1 MPSWPRDHGWLG
13 SARMALMRD
22 RDPRAAFA
30 ATIPKPAKRRT
41 GRTVAADTPLNVR
54 SSGLVVGSPRRRLI
68 HESVGRKLGKFA
80 LHIERVS
87 VRVED
92 VNGPKGGVDKRCR
105 IKVTVS
111 GRPSLLVEKSGRS
124 MQAAFDQAID
134 AVERA
139 VRREIGRAGLRAP
152 IDRRRRRK
160 RGAIASGGTA
170 RPDTSASEREP
181 GEGSTAVRNLKA
193 RSGDFAAK
201 LEDSARDRPS
211 RLSTR
216 KSANRTKRDAPQRIA
231 EVASV
236 RSPSARAHAAAPGKR
251 RRTSRV

>member
-1 MPSWPRDHGWLG
+1 MLG
-13 SARMALMRD
+13 CAGMARTRD

-30 ATIPKPAKRRT
+30 ETIPKPAKRRT

-54 SSGLVVGSPRRRLI
+54 SSGLLVGSPRQRRI

-80 LHIERVS
+80 LHIERVT

-105 IKVTVS
+105 IKVTIS
-111 GRPSLLVEKSGRS
+111 GRPSLLVEKSSRS
-124 MQAAFDQAID
+124 LQAAFDTAID

-152 IDRRRRRK
+152 IDRRRGRK
-160 RGAIASGGTA
+160 TPADTDTTLPDASAT
-170 RPDTSASEREP
+170 DREA
-181 GEGSTAVRNLKA
+181 GRESTATRNLK
-193 RSGDFAAK
+193 RSSGDFAVE
-201 LEDSARDRPS
+201 LEDSAQGRPS
-211 RLSTR
+211 RVSTR

-236 RSPSARAHAAAPGKR
+236 RSPSARTRAAAPGKR
-251 RRTSRV
+251 RTTSRA